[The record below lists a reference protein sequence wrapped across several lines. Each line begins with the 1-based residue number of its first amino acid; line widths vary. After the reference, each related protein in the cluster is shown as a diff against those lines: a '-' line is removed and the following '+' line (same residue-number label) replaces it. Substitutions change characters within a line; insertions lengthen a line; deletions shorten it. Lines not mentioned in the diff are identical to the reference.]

1 MVGNMIS
8 GTIMA
13 HPRRREWA
21 EWLSGQTGLPVVWD
35 TTNTVWDTAKAAWR
49 EAVRLDPDA
58 THALVLQDDAIPC
71 RDLIPTLEV
80 ISGLYPL
87 EPFCLTVIDYRL
99 HGAKRDYEQTVQS
112 GAPFWYSNAA
122 ISAVGL
128 MIPVRDVEPMIA
140 SGDRFATIHDD
151 LKVRNF
157 YKQQG
162 RKLMFPIPSL
172 LQHRNV
178 DVNPSLVPGNDG
190 RWSDRSSST
199 FIGEGVSGLSVDW
212 AGTRPGK
219 ARPIVQ
225 FRNVRTGER
234 ISVPNGSK
242 AAAMLLRR
250 SNWERVDVPPVQE
263 PSEQY
268 DPLVDPP
275 ARQGPGSS
283 RAAWEAYAHLL
294 GIETASMTRTEIIE
308 ACDAR

>member
-1 MVGNMIS
+1 MIS

-21 EWLSGQTGLPVVWD
+21 EWLSGETGLPVVWD

-49 EAVRLDPDA
+49 EAVRLNPDA

-71 RDLIPTLEV
+71 RDLLATLQV
-80 ISGLYPL
+80 ISAMYPL

-99 HGAKRDYEQTVQS
+99 HGARRDYEKTVQS
-112 GAPFWYSNAA
+112 GYPFWYSNAA
-122 ISAVGL
+122 VSAVGL
-128 MIPVRDVEPMIA
+128 MIPVRDVEPMIEF
-140 SGDRFATIHDD
+140 GDSFGTIHDD
-151 LKVRNF
+151 LKIRNF

-178 DVNPSLVPGNDG
+178 EENPSLVPGNDG

-199 FIGEGVSGLSVDW
+199 FIGQDVSGLSVNW
-212 AGTRPGK
+212 SGIRPGK
-219 ARPIVQ
+219 ARTLVQ
-225 FRNVRTGER
+225 FRNMKNGET
-234 ISVPNGSK
+234 ISVPAGSK
-242 AAAMLLRR
+242 AAKMLSRR
-250 SNWERVDVPPVQE
+250 PHWEQVNVPTPVE
-263 PSEQY
+263 VAGEQY
-268 DPLVDPP
+268 DPVGDPP